1 MTYIK
6 TALKFALLRST
17 LAAIRGFQGKRNNVH
32 LQVLTHI
39 DFSLIPKST
48 ILQSWI
54 MVPMSWYQY

>member
-48 ILQSWI
+48 ILQS
-54 MVPMSWYQY
+54 